1 MARRV
6 ALAHAV
12 LPILRPDVPE
22 RRAVMARQRLTD
34 TETAEALG
42 RLNAG
47 LEEPWRLVDGRLRK
61 GFRFADF
68 VGAFGFMTRAALV
81 AERMD
86 HHPDWR
92 NVYNRVEVDLSTHDA
107 GGLTA
112 LDFELARRMEDLA
125 TC

>member
-1 MARRV
+1 MARGV
-6 ALAHAV
+6 AMADAAI
-12 LPILRPDVPE
+12 PILGPDVPN
-22 RRAVMARQRLTD
+22 RSCFMSRQKLTD
-34 TETAEALG
+34 AETADGLA

-47 LEEPWRLVDGRLRK
+47 LEVPWQLAAGKLHK
-61 GFRFADF
+61 GFRFPDF
-68 VGAFGFMTRAALV
+68 VAAFGFMTRAALI

-86 HHPDWR
+86 HHPEWR

>member
-1 MARRV
+1 
-6 ALAHAV
+6 
-12 LPILRPDVPE
+12 
-22 RRAVMARQRLTD
+22 MARQRLTD
-34 TETAEALG
+34 AETAEGLA

-47 LEEPWRLVDGRLRK
+47 LEEPWRLVDGRLHK

-112 LDFELARRMEDLA
+112 LDFELARRMEDLF
-125 TC
+125 TS

>member
-1 MARRV
+1 MARGM
-6 ALAHAV
+6 AMADAAI
-12 LPILRPDVPE
+12 PILGPDVPD
-22 RRAVMARQRLTD
+22 RSCLMSRQKLTD
-34 TETAEALG
+34 ADIADGLA

-47 LEEPWRLVDGRLRK
+47 LEAPWQLAAGRLHK
-61 GFRFADF
+61 GFRFPDF
-68 VGAFGFMTRAALV
+68 VAAFGFMTRAALI

-86 HHPDWR
+86 HHPEWR